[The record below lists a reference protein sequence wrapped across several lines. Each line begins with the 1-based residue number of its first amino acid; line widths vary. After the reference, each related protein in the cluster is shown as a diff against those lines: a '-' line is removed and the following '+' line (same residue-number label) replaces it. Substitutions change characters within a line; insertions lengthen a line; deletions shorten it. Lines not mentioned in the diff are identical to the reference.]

1 LRKIHEEKSDSES
14 KLTMSEF
21 AEAIIYCLAP
31 PPNRSL
37 ARPDNVKL
45 VASWQS
51 GLQTPSGLRQW
62 KLRLQLMSPDM
73 PLTRPK
79 LGGLLH
85 CWNSVRGVEK
95 SRNRFTKINEIDT

>member
-1 LRKIHEEKSDSES
+1 M
-14 KLTMSEF
+14 TEF

-31 PPNRSL
+31 PPNWSF

-51 GLQTPSGLRQW
+51 GLQTPSGCRQS
-62 KLRLQLMSPDM
+62 KLRLQLMSPAM

-85 CWNSVRGVEK
+85 CWNCVRGVEE
-95 SRNRFTKINEIDT
+95 SRNRFTKINEIVT